1 MQKHLNPQPAVKH
14 SMRNTRTS
22 HLTRS
27 AQLCLTLA
35 ILGLLGCGSEPTR
48 APQPAPPPEEV
59 PKPAVPDQTSL
70 TLPSSTYSAQF
81 RQADQLLTEKQW
93 MAASEIMAPIPT
105 ENVSDTDRVY
115 LGYLQARI
123 AYLRGKPGK
132 ALTLLDTLQYPGMN
146 GGQRYRILNLKRHI
160 MEMQGDYLESARL
173 GDQALRLATAADAPP
188 LKRHIWHDLQRVDT
202 TQLEQAAASA
212 TDIQWQ
218 DWLNLALLTRAPLAA
233 QMQSLPLWSQ
243 NNPRHPA
250 ANPLPGGLAY
260 LINTP
265 PKAEKVAIILPLS
278 GRLAPAGRA
287 VRDGYLASYYASR
300 ESGGPQYDI
309 LVLDQDSYG
318 SASVA
323 YDVALTQGA
332 SIVVGPLSKEAVAE
346 LAARPDRSIPVLA
359 LNRLD
364 TGDSV
369 IQGSSAMVQFALA
382 PEDEAR
388 DIAGL
393 AFGQGARSALVIR
406 PQGEWGSKVAQAL
419 IERWTTLGG
428 AIANSVT
435 YSGRE
440 DYSAS
445 VKEAL
450 GIPASEQRAQAVRDS
465 LGNDVEFNARRRQDI
480 DVIFLLS
487 SNGAEARSLKP
498 LLAFH
503 YAGSVPVYAISSI
516 YSGNP
521 DPRDRDLDG
530 INFVETPWLLGAS
543 PELRDAI
550 AAGQTGTDSYT
561 RLNALGADAFTVQSQ
576 FRQLQAGADALL
588 RGNTGLLSMNPQLQ
602 IQRELVLTTFDEGA
616 IEPQ

>member
-1 MQKHLNPQPAVKH
+1 
-14 SMRNTRTS
+14 MRDTRSS

-27 AQLCLTLA
+27 TQLCLTLVM
-35 ILGLLGCGSEPTR
+35 LGLWGCTSEPVVE
-48 APQPAPPPEEV
+48 PEPPPPVVEV
-59 PKPAVPDQTSL
+59 PKPAIPERTSL
-70 TLPSSTYSAQF
+70 TLPPTAYDAQF
-81 RQADQLLTEKQW
+81 RQADQLLTDNQW
-93 MAASEIMAPIPT
+93 MAASEIITAIPA
-105 ENVSDTDRVY
+105 EDASDTDRVY

-123 AYLRGKPGK
+123 AYLRGKPSEAI
-132 ALTLLDTLQYPGMN
+132 ALLNTLEYPGMN

-173 GDQALRLATAADAPP
+173 GDQVLTLAPVADAPS
-188 LKRHIWHDLQRVDT
+188 LKRHIWRDLQRVGT
-202 TQLEQAAASA
+202 AQLEQAASAASDA
-212 TDIQWQ
+212 QWQ
-218 DWLNLALLTRAPLAA
+218 DWLTLALLTRAPLAA
-233 QMQSLPLWSQ
+233 QMQSLPLWWQ
-243 NNPRHPA
+243 NNARHPA

-260 LINTP
+260 LLNTP
-265 PKAEKVAIILPLS
+265 PSQQKVAVILPLS

-287 VRDGYLASYYASR
+287 VRDGYLASYYAAR

-323 YDVALTQGA
+323 YDVALSQGA
-332 SIVVGPLSKEAVAE
+332 SIVVGPLSKDAVAE
-346 LAARPDRSIPVLA
+346 LGSRADRSIPVLA

-364 TGDSV
+364 AGDSV

-388 DIAGL
+388 DIAEL

-419 IERWTTLGG
+419 LERWQTLGG
-428 AIANSVT
+428 TIANSVT

-450 GIPASEQRAQAVRDS
+450 GIPASEQRAQAVRDILAS
-465 LGNDVEFNARRRQDI
+465 DVEFNARRRQDI
-480 DVIFLLS
+480 DVLFLLS

-516 YSGNP
+516 YSGIP

-543 PELRDAI
+543 PELKNAI
-550 AAGQTGTDSYT
+550 AAGKTGTDRYT
-561 RLNALGADAFTVQSQ
+561 RLNALGADAFLVQSQ

-602 IQRELVLTTFDEGA
+602 IQRELLLTTFDGGA
-616 IEPQ
+616 IELQ

>member
-1 MQKHLNPQPAVKH
+1 
-14 SMRNTRTS
+14 MRDTRNS
-22 HLTRS
+22 QLTRI
-27 AQLCLTLA
+27 AQLCLTM
-35 ILGLLGCGSEPTR
+35 IMVGIWGCSSEPVK
-48 APQPAPPPEEV
+48 QPEPPPPPVEA
-59 PKPAVPDQTSL
+59 PKPVAPERTSL
-70 TLPSSTYSAQF
+70 TLPPSAYSEQF
-81 RQADQLLTEKQW
+81 LQADQLLTNNQW
-93 MAASEIMAPIPT
+93 MAASEVMGAIPT
-105 ENVSDTDRVY
+105 AESSDTDRVY

-123 AYLRGKPGK
+123 AYIRGKPGE
-132 ALTLLDTLQYPGMN
+132 ALALLASLEYPGMN
-146 GGQRYRILNLKRHI
+146 GGQRYRILTLKRHI
-160 MEMQGDYLESARL
+160 SEMQGNYLESARL
-173 GDQALRLATAADAPP
+173 GDQVLRLAPTADAPP
-188 LKRHIWHDLQRVDT
+188 LKRQIWRDLQRT
-202 TQLEQAAASA
+202 GTAQLEQAAAQA
-212 TDIQWQ
+212 GDIQWQ
-218 DWLNLALLTRAPLAA
+218 EWLQLALLTRAPLAA
-233 QMQSLPLWSQ
+233 QLQNLPLWWQ
-243 NNPRHPA
+243 NNSRHPA

-265 PKAEKVAIILPLS
+265 PTLQKVAVILPLS

-323 YDVALTQGA
+323 YDVALSQGA

-346 LAARPDRSIPVLA
+346 LGSRADRSIPVLA
-359 LNRLD
+359 LNRMD
-364 TGDSV
+364 AEDAV
-369 IQGSSAMVQFALA
+369 IQGGSAMVQFALA

-388 DIAGL
+388 DIAAL
-393 AFGQGARSALVIR
+393 AFGQGARSALIIR

-419 IERWTTLGG
+419 LERWQTLGG

-450 GIPASEQRAQAVRDS
+450 GIPASEHRAQAVRDI
-465 LGNDVEFNARRRQDI
+465 LATEVESNARRRQDI
-480 DVIFLLS
+480 DVVFLLS

-503 YAGSVPVYAISSI
+503 YAGSLPVYAISSI
-516 YSGNP
+516 YSGIP

-543 PELRDAI
+543 PELKDAI
-550 AAGQTGTDSYT
+550 AAGRTGTQSYT
-561 RLNALGADAFTVQSQ
+561 RLNALGADAFLVQSQ

-588 RGNTGLLSMNPQLQ
+588 RGNTGLLTMNPQLQ
-602 IQRELVLTTFDEGA
+602 IQRELLLTTFDGGA
-616 IEPQ
+616 IEQQ

>member
-1 MQKHLNPQPAVKH
+1 
-14 SMRNTRTS
+14 MRDTRSS

-27 AQLCLTLA
+27 TQLCLTLVM
-35 ILGLLGCGSEPTR
+35 LGLWGCGSDPVK
-48 APQPAPPPEEV
+48 QPEPPPPPVEV
-59 PKPAVPDQTSL
+59 PKPVTPEPTSL
-70 TLPSSTYSAQF
+70 TLPPSAYSAQF
-81 RQADQLLTEKQW
+81 RQADQLLTDKQW
-93 MAASEIMAPIPT
+93 MAASEIMAAIPAQST
-105 ENVSDTDRVY
+105 SDTDRVY

-123 AYLRGKPGK
+123 TYLRGKPGE
-132 ALTLLDTLQYPGMN
+132 ALAQLDKLTYPGMN
-146 GGQRYRILNLKRHI
+146 SGQRYRILNLKRHI

-173 GDQALRLATAADAPP
+173 GDQILRLTTAADAPP
-188 LKRHIWHDLQRVDT
+188 LKRHIWRDLQRVDT
-202 TQLEQAAASA
+202 AQLEQAAAAAS
-212 TDIQWQ
+212 DIQWQ
-218 DWLNLALLTRAPLAA
+218 DWLNLALLTRAPIAA
-233 QMQSLPLWSQ
+233 QMQSLPLWLQ
-243 NNPRHPA
+243 NNAQHPA

-260 LINTP
+260 LLNTP
-265 PKAEKVAIILPLS
+265 PTVQKVAVILPLS

-300 ESGGPQYDI
+300 KSGGPQYDI
-309 LVLDQDSYG
+309 LMLDQDSYG

-323 YDVALTQGA
+323 YDVALAQGA
-332 SIVVGPLSKEAVAE
+332 SMVVGPLSKEAVAE
-346 LAARPDRSIPVLA
+346 LGARADRSIPVLA

-364 TGDSV
+364 PQESV
-369 IQGSSAMVQFALA
+369 IQGSSALVQFALA

-419 IERWTTLGG
+419 LERWQALGG
-428 AIANSVT
+428 TVANSVT

-450 GIPASEQRAQAVRDS
+450 GIPASEQRAKAVRDMLAS
-465 LGNDVEFNARRRQDI
+465 DVEFNARRRQDI
-480 DVIFLLS
+480 DVVFLLS

-516 YSGNP
+516 YSGTP

-543 PELRDAI
+543 AELKDAI
-550 AAGQTGTDSYT
+550 ADGQTGTDSYT
-561 RLNALGADAFTVQSQ
+561 RLNALGADAFLVQSQ
-576 FRQLQAGADALL
+576 FRQLQAGADALF

-602 IQRELVLTTFDEGA
+602 IQRELIPTTFDGGA
-616 IEPQ
+616 IQPQ

>member
-1 MQKHLNPQPAVKH
+1 MRDTRNSQLN
-14 SMRNTRTS
+14 RI
-22 HLTRS
+22 
-27 AQLCLTLA
+27 AQLCLTM
-35 ILGLLGCGSEPTR
+35 IMLGLWGCSSEPIK
-48 APQPAPPPEEV
+48 QPEPPPPPVEA
-59 PKPAVPDQTSL
+59 PKPVTPERTSL
-70 TLPSSTYSAQF
+70 TLPPSAYSEQF
-81 RQADQLLTEKQW
+81 RQADQLLTNNQW
-93 MAASEIMAPIPT
+93 MAATEVMGAIPT
-105 ENVSDTDRVY
+105 AESSDTDRVY

-123 AYLRGKPGK
+123 AYLRGKPGE
-132 ALTLLDTLQYPGMN
+132 ALALLASLEYPGMN
-146 GGQRYRILNLKRHI
+146 GGQRYRILTLKRHI
-160 MEMQGDYLESARL
+160 SEMQGDYLESARL
-173 GDQALRLATAADAPP
+173 GDQVLRLAPTADAPP
-188 LKRHIWHDLQRVDT
+188 LKRHIWRDLQHVGT
-202 TQLEQAAASA
+202 VQLEQAAAVAS
-212 TDIQWQ
+212 DMQWQ
-218 DWLNLALLTRAPLAA
+218 EWLQLALLTRAPLAA
-233 QMQSLPLWSQ
+233 QLQNLPLWWQ
-243 NNPRHPA
+243 NNSQHPA

-265 PKAEKVAIILPLS
+265 PTLQKVAVILPLS

-323 YDVALTQGA
+323 YDVALSQGA

-346 LAARPDRSIPVLA
+346 LGSRADRSIPVLA
-359 LNRLD
+359 LNRMD
-364 TGDSV
+364 AEDAV
-369 IQGSSAMVQFALA
+369 IQSGSAMVQFALA

-388 DIAGL
+388 DIAEL

-419 IERWTTLGG
+419 LERWQTLGG

-450 GIPASEQRAQAVRDS
+450 GIPASEQRAQAIRDI
-465 LGNDVEFNARRRQDI
+465 LGTEVESNARRRQDI
-480 DVIFLLS
+480 DVVFLLS

-503 YAGSVPVYAISSI
+503 YAGSLPVYAISSI
-516 YSGNP
+516 YSGIP

-530 INFVETPWLLGAS
+530 INFVEMPWLLGAS
-543 PELRDAI
+543 PELKDAI
-550 AAGQTGTDSYT
+550 VAGRTGTQSYT
-561 RLNALGADAFTVQSQ
+561 RLNALGADAFLVQSQ

-588 RGNTGLLSMNPQLQ
+588 RGNTGLLTMNPQLQ
-602 IQRELVLTTFDEGA
+602 IQRELLLTTFDGGA
-616 IEPQ
+616 IEQQ

>member
-1 MQKHLNPQPAVKH
+1 
-14 SMRNTRTS
+14 MRDTCTS

-27 AQLCLTLA
+27 TQLCLTLVM
-35 ILGLLGCGSEPTR
+35 LGMWGCGSEPVKL
-48 APQPAPPPEEV
+48 PEPPPPPVEA
-59 PKPAVPDQTSL
+59 PKPVTPERTSL
-70 TLPSSTYSAQF
+70 TLPSTAYAAQF
-81 RQADQLLTEKQW
+81 READQLLTDNQW
-93 MAASEIMAPIPT
+93 MAASEVMANIPP
-105 ENVSDTDRVY
+105 EEASDTDRVY

-123 AYLRGKPGK
+123 DYLRGKPDQ
-132 ALTLLDTLQYPGMN
+132 ALAQLDTLVYPGMN
-146 GGQRYRILNLKRHI
+146 GGQRYRILNLQRHI
-160 MEMQGDYLESARL
+160 LEMQGHYLESARL
-173 GDQALRLATAADAPP
+173 GDQVLRLATADDAPP
-188 LKRHIWHDLQRVDT
+188 LKRNIWRDLQRVGT
-202 TQLEQAAASA
+202 AELKQAAATAS
-212 TDIQWQ
+212 DMRWQ
-218 DWLNLALLTRAPLAA
+218 GWLELALLTRAPLAV
-233 QMQSLPLWSQ
+233 QLQSLPLWRQ
-243 NNPRHPA
+243 NNSQHPA
-250 ANPLPGGLAY
+250 ARPLPGGLAY

-265 PKAEKVAIILPLS
+265 QAAQKVAVILPLS

-323 YDVALTQGA
+323 YDVALAQGA
-332 SIVVGPLSKEAVAE
+332 NIVVGPLSKEAVAE
-346 LAARPDRSIPVLA
+346 LGSRAERSIPVLA

-364 TGDSV
+364 AEDSV
-369 IQGSSAMVQFALA
+369 MQGSSAMVQFALA

-388 DIAGL
+388 DIAEL
-393 AFGQGARSALVIR
+393 AYGQGARSALVIR

-419 IERWTTLGG
+419 FERWQTLGG
-428 AIANSVT
+428 TIANSVT

-450 GIPASEQRAQAVRDS
+450 GLPASELRAQAIRDI
-465 LGNDVEFNARRRQDI
+465 LATDVELNARRRQDI
-480 DVIFLLS
+480 DAVFLLS

-516 YSGNP
+516 YSGTP

-543 PELRDAI
+543 PELKGAI
-550 AAGQTGTDSYT
+550 AAGKTGTDSYT
-561 RLNALGADAFTVQSQ
+561 RLNALGADAFLVQSQ
-576 FRQLQAGADALL
+576 FGQLQAGADALF

-602 IQRELVLTTFDEGA
+602 IQRELVLTTFDGGA
-616 IEPQ
+616 IKPQ